1 MCTGARWRM
10 SGPHEG
16 RPRTVFKGQFEP
28 ASFALVLSR
37 KDIVLATE
45 LGRECDVPMPVAN
58 LAEQIV
64 IEAMNRGGWGDRDR
78 SITFRLQEEA
88 AGGEVRAPP
97 RSTRGKAA
105 TIVSTHPEGDG

>member
-1 MCTGARWRM
+1 MN
-10 SGPHEG
+10 GPHEG
-16 RPRTVFKGQFEP
+16 LPRTVFKGQFEP

-37 KDIVLATE
+37 KDIVVLATE

-88 AGGEVRAPP
+88 AGGEVRAPAVDP
-97 RSTRGKAA
+97 GKAA

>member
-1 MCTGARWRM
+1 M

-16 RPRTVFKGQFEP
+16 LPRTVFKGQFEP

-37 KDIVLATE
+37 KDTVLATE

-64 IEAMNRGGWGDRDR
+64 IEAMNRGARAIW
-78 SITFRLQEEA
+78 IA
-88 AGGEVRAPP
+88 ASPFGCRKRPP
-97 RSTRGKAA
+97 GSRCARPAVDPGKAA
-105 TIVSTHPEGDG
+105 TIVSTHSEGDG

>member
-1 MCTGARWRM
+1 MHRGAVGRM

-16 RPRTVFKGQFEP
+16 LPRTVFKGQFES

-37 KDIVLATE
+37 KDTVLATE

-88 AGGEVRAPP
+88 AGVSARLRSESRVSVPP
-97 RSTRGKAA
+97 MAIAGRR
-105 TIVSTHPEGDG
+105 